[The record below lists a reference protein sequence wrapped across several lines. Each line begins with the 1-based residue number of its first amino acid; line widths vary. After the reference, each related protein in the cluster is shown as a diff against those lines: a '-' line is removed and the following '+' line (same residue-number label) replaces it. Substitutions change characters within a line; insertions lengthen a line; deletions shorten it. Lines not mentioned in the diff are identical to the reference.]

1 MSSVTREVDVSAF
14 AQLLSDE
21 IENGTERSI
30 EAARAAIRYL
40 DIECAVN
47 DAMDESYVGPY
58 VKWVITPED
67 IREGYLTAR
76 LMGDGSVNVY
86 VGEEYLDNYVNC
98 DGGDIP
104 DMLDNWV
111 FEDNPALEIVPLI
124 TEQDS

>member
-1 MSSVTREVDVSAF
+1 MSIVTREVDVSAF

-58 VKWVITPED
+58 VKWEVVPGRV
-67 IREGYLTAR
+67 REGYLTAK
-76 LMGDGSVNVY
+76 LVGDGSVNVY
-86 VGEEYLDNYVNC
+86 VGESYLDNYVNC

-104 DMLDNWV
+104 EMLDNWV
-111 FEDNPALEIVPLI
+111 FEDNPTVHLSNE
-124 TEQDS
+124 